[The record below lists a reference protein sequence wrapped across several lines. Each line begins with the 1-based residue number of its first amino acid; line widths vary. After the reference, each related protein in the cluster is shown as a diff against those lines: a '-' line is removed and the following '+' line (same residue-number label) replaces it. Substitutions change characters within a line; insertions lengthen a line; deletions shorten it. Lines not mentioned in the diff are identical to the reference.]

1 MGVTAL
7 TDQFA
12 FNRDFRWPLAAASSR
27 KETSGMK
34 ISVNLAARFI
44 TAWLSACV
52 LLAATAKAEISSGAA
67 PDFTLKSH
75 SGKNMRLS
83 ELRGEVVM
91 INFWASWC
99 GPCRQEMPLLDELYS
114 QYQPMGFTILGVN
127 VEEDSNKAKAL
138 LDDIPVSFPVLF
150 DTSSQVSKLYDV
162 VAMPSTVLVDRD
174 GNVRYLHHGYK
185 PGYEQTY
192 QEQVRALI
200 RE

>member
-1 MGVTAL
+1 
-7 TDQFA
+7 
-12 FNRDFRWPLAAASSR
+12 
-27 KETSGMK
+27 MK
-34 ISVNLAARFI
+34 L
-44 TAWLSACV
+44 LLD
-52 LLAATAKAEISSGAA
+52 LLAQGTRALVSSCLFLVATAHADISQGTA
-67 PDFTLKSH
+67 PDFTLKSN
-75 SGKNMRLS
+75 SGENLRLS

-99 GPCRQEMPLLDELYS
+99 GPCRQEMPLLEQLYS
-114 QYQPMGFTILGVN
+114 EYQPLGFTILGVN
-127 VEEDSNKAKAL
+127 VEEDSSKAKAL
-138 LDDIPVSFPVLF
+138 LSDIPVSFPVLF
-150 DTSSQVSKLYDV
+150 DTQSQVSKLYDV